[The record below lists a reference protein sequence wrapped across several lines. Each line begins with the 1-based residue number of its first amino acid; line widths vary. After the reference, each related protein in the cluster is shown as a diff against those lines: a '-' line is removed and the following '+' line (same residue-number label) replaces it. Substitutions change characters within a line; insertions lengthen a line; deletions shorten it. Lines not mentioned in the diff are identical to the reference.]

1 MNATKQI
8 NATLV
13 KLHKKK
19 KIELK
24 IESFEFE
31 MNLFVDANKIC
42 KAIRVKLQRKK

>member
-1 MNATKQI
+1 MQQN
-8 NATLV
+8 
-13 KLHKKK
+13 KLTQPLSNYIQKK

-31 MNLFVDANKIC
+31 INLFVNANKIC